1 MALTI
6 SAQLDKF
13 VSSYVEQAEAE
24 GLKIAFDS
32 EWPSP
37 CYETTAQDGE
47 LVRWSPTLQSPVQS
61 FSNVEEALSLE
72 LNPDYCEYFTR
83 YYSDNLKANAPQ
95 GRCELLQVFNT
106 EDFERLQQNL
116 IGHLLMKQRL
126 RQAPT
131 LFVGLSAR
139 MTIKISLGPCIAWP
153 FNFAPVC

>member
-61 FSNVEEALSLE
+61 FSNVEEALSLK

-131 LFVGLSAR
+131 LFFGLTDEDLQPLSYC
-139 MTIKISLGPCIAWP
+139 P
-153 FNFAPVC
+153 